1 MKDLA
6 RQFQSL
12 NLFSD
17 LEWDKVIA
25 EYEGEYVHLTFPEYL
40 QQKAIEGDCPAYLFE
55 IAFFEQA
62 LMEAR
67 HSDAKFPHQPGTY
80 LNPSALFLSLEYDI
94 PKMLTEAKLGNP
106 EVIEASQIFAIY
118 RDETDQVHTLPLT
131 KEELRILEKMED
143 GPLSQTEIEDHFKI
157 ILHDLTRKKLILSL

>member
-25 EYEGEYVHLTFPEYL
+25 EYEGEFVHLTFPEYL
-40 QQKAIEGDCPAYLFE
+40 QEKANAGDCPPYLFE

-67 HSDAKFPHQPGTY
+67 NSDVKFPHQPGTY
-80 LNPSALFLSLEYDI
+80 LNPSTLFLSLEYDI
-94 PKMLTEAKLGNP
+94 PRMLTEAKQGNP
-106 EVIEASQIFAIY
+106 EVIEASQILAVY
-118 RDETDQVHTLPLT
+118 RDETNQVHTLPLSR
-131 KEELRILEKMED
+131 EELRILEKMED
-143 GPLSQTEIEDHFKI
+143 GPLSSSEIEDQFKI

>member
-6 RQFQSL
+6 QQFQSL

-25 EYEGEYVHLTFPEYL
+25 EYEGEYVHMTFPEYL
-40 QQKAIEGDCPAYLFE
+40 QQKAIDGDCPSYLFE

-67 HSDAKFPHQPGTY
+67 NSDVKFPHQPGTY
-80 LNPSALFLSLEYDI
+80 LNPSTLFLSLEFDI
-94 PKMLTEAKLGNP
+94 PKMLTEAKKGNP
-106 EVIEASQIFAIY
+106 EIIEASQILAVY
-118 RDETDQVHTLPLT
+118 RDETDQVHTLPLSQD
-131 KEELRILEKMED
+131 ELRILEKMED
-143 GPLSQTEIEDHFKI
+143 GPLSHEEIEEHFKL